1 MTVLMS
7 TSVGREYTH
16 KACQNNDLGQLNFIK
31 FLF

>member
-1 MTVLMS
+1 MTVLVNMS
-7 TSVGREYTH
+7 FGREYTH